1 MGILHLTGGVSME
14 FRYFNGKSSEM
25 TREEINSMEIWNPT
39 MEHILAQTIERI
51 AKDTTNG
58 EQQETDNYAL

>member
-1 MGILHLTGGVSME
+1 ME

-58 EQQETDNYAL
+58 EQQETDNYTL